1 VVSIGRFTPQVGPRK
16 GDVFLITL
24 PEVGGHVQAGRRPG
38 VVVQA
43 DRFARSGTVVLC
55 PMTSAPPPDD
65 LPRPHRVPVARAES
79 GLDRDGWVKADQLV
93 TMPTTVLQGPVA
105 RLAPGA
111 IDRLDV
117 ALRFV
122 LDL

>member
-1 VVSIGRFTPQVGPRK
+1 MTIGRDTAPVGPRK
-16 GDVFLITL
+16 GDIFVVEF
-24 PEVGGHVQAGRRPG
+24 PAVGGHVQAGRRPA

-43 DRFARSGTVVLC
+43 DRFSRSGTVVLC
-55 PMTSAPPPDD
+55 PMTSAAPPDGY
-65 LPRPHRVPVARAES
+65 PRPHRVPVTRAES
-79 GLDRDGWVKADQLV
+79 GLDRDGWVKADQIQTV
-93 TMPTTVLQGPVA
+93 PATVLHGPVA

-111 IDRLDV
+111 IARLDV

>member
-1 VVSIGRFTPQVGPRK
+1 VVSIGRGGPKAGPRK
-16 GDVFLITL
+16 GDVFVLEFPDI
-24 PEVGGHVQAGRRPG
+24 GGHVQPGHRPG

-43 DRFARSGTVVLC
+43 DRLSSSGTAVLC
-55 PMTSAPPPDD
+55 PITSAPPRDE
-65 LPRPHRVPVARAES
+65 LRRPHRVPVARTET
-79 GLDRDGWVKADQLV
+79 GLDRDGWVKADQL
-93 TMPTTVLQGPVA
+93 TTLPAAMLTGPVG

-111 IDRLDV
+111 IERLDT

>member
-1 VVSIGRFTPQVGPRK
+1 MVSIGREAPTVGPRR
-16 GDVFLITL
+16 GDIFVLVF
-24 PEVGGHVQAGRRPG
+24 PDVGGHVQAGRRPG

-43 DRFARSGTVVLC
+43 DRFARSGTVILC
-55 PMTSAPPPDD
+55 PLTSSPPRDD
-65 LPRPHRVPVARAES
+65 LLRPHRVPVARSET

-93 TMPTTVLQGPVA
+93 TVPGSTLAGPIG
-105 RLAPGA
+105 RLAPDA
-111 IDRLDV
+111 AARLDE

>member
-1 VVSIGRFTPQVGPRK
+1 MSIGRTAPQAGPRK
-16 GDVFLITL
+16 GDVFLVTL
-24 PEVGGHVQAGRRPG
+24 PEVGGHVQAGRRPA

-79 GLDRDGWVKADQLV
+79 GLDRDGWVKADQLS
-93 TMPTTVLQGPVA
+93 TVPAGLLTGPIG

-111 IDRLDV
+111 IERLDA

>member
-1 VVSIGRFTPQVGPRK
+1 MTSGHAASRAGPRK
-16 GDVFLITL
+16 GDIFVVEF
-24 PEVGGHVQAGRRPG
+24 PAVGGHVQAGRRPA

-43 DRFARSGTVVLC
+43 DRFSRSGTVVLC
-55 PMTSAPPPDD
+55 PMTSAAPPDD
-65 LPRPHRVPVARAES
+65 RPRPHRVPVSRAES
-79 GLDRDGWVKADQLV
+79 GLDRDGWVKADQIQ
-93 TMPTTVLQGPVA
+93 TVPGAVLHGPVA

>member
-1 VVSIGRFTPQVGPRK
+1 VVSIGRAAPGAGPRK
-16 GDVFLITL
+16 GDIFVLEF
-24 PEVGGHVQAGRRPG
+24 PDGGGHVQAGRRPA

-43 DRFARSGTVVLC
+43 DRFGRSGTVVLC
-55 PMTSAPPPDD
+55 PMTSVPPLDD
-65 LPRPHRVPVARAES
+65 LPRPHRVAVARAES
-79 GLDRDGWVKADQLV
+79 GLDRDGWVKADQLS
-93 TMPTTVLQGPVA
+93 TVPATLLAGPVG

-111 IDRLDV
+111 IERLDN

>member
-1 VVSIGRFTPQVGPRK
+1 MSIGRAVPQAGPRK
-16 GDVFLITL
+16 GDVFLVTL
-24 PEVGGHVQAGRRPG
+24 PEVGGHVQAGRRPA

-43 DRFARSGTVVLC
+43 DRLARSGTVVLC

-79 GLDRDGWVKADQLV
+79 GLDRDGWVKADQLS
-93 TMPTTVLQGPVA
+93 TVPAGLLTGPIG

-111 IDRLDV
+111 IERLDA

>member
-1 VVSIGRFTPQVGPRK
+1 MSIGRATLQAGPRK
-16 GDVFLITL
+16 GDIFLL
-24 PEVGGHVQAGRRPG
+24 EFSHVGGHVQAGRRPG

-43 DRFARSGTVVLC
+43 DRFSRSGTVVLC
-55 PMTSAPPPDD
+55 PMTSAAPPDD
-65 LPRPHRVPVARAES
+65 HPRPHRVPVTRTES

-93 TMPTTVLQGPVA
+93 TVPAALLHGFVA
-105 RLAPGA
+105 RLAPA
-111 IDRLDV
+111 ALDRLDT

>member
-1 VVSIGRFTPQVGPRK
+1 MVSIGRELPAAGPRR
-16 GDVFLITL
+16 GDIFVLDL
-24 PEVGGHVQAGRRPG
+24 PDVGGHVQAGRRPG

-43 DRFARSGTVVLC
+43 DRFARSGTVILC
-55 PMTSAPPPDD
+55 PLTSAPPRDD
-65 LPRPHRVPVARAES
+65 LPRPHRVPVARNET

-93 TMPTTVLQGPVA
+93 TVPGSTLAGPVG
-105 RLAPGA
+105 RLAPEA
-111 IDRLDV
+111 LARLDD

>member
-1 VVSIGRFTPQVGPRK
+1 MSVGRVTRETGPRK
-16 GDVFLITL
+16 GDVFLVEL
-24 PEVGGHVQAGRRPG
+24 PDVGGHVQAGRRPA

-65 LPRPHRVPVARAES
+65 HHPRPHRVAVGRHES

-93 TMPTTVLQGPVA
+93 TVPVTIIRGPVG
-105 RLAPGA
+105 RLAPA
-111 IDRLDV
+111 ALDRLDA
-117 ALRFV
+117 ALRLV